1 MKLVRTP
8 DLALALVVAILLE
21 AGVLASP
28 GTGLLA
34 HLAVLAGSL
43 GLIAWRAAPL
53 VALTVATVFML
64 VFVVTS
70 NPGPAAAFPVLVAMF
85 ETVRSGH
92 RLAAAVGAVA
102 FLGGSLAIGI
112 TQAAGQPLQPL
123 TERTVLMVGWF
134 LAAAVAGSASRGWR
148 AYLDEAEH
156 RAAEAERT
164 REEAALRRAGEERL
178 RIARE
183 LHDSLTHSIS
193 IIKVQ
198 AGVAVHLARKRG
210 EEVPAALLAI
220 QEASR
225 EAMRELRATLEV
237 LRDSADDPP
246 ATGLDRLD
254 DLVGRARAAGLPMSV
269 TIEGDRRPLPAEADR
284 AAYRIVQ
291 EALTNIARHAGPAT
305 ASVLIRYDDETLLV
319 RVDDDGQ
326 GSLATP
332 PMPGVGLRGMRERVT
347 GLGGH
352 LRAEPRLGGGFTV
365 QAELPLTGSPTPTPA
380 SLAAHPR
387 PEESLKDVKDQDKS
401 RQQER
406 AERPAKPKKPAKP
419 GAPASEQPSA
429 ATSGKTSGK
438 GSERTSDTASD
449 TTSAR
454 SSDLTS
460 DTTSRKSPDLI
471 PDMTSTKSPDLTPG
485 TTSTRPSD
493 RTPDTTSTKSPDL
506 TPGTTSTKPSDRTPD
521 TTSTKSPDLTSDTTS
536 TRPSGK
542 TPARTTARLSSKA
555 STRPSGKTSA
565 RSADKTSTKT
575 PSVTTTK
582 TSDKPSDMTEPKTP
596 VTASSAT
603 SGATSGATSDRHS
616 DVPSARPSSGEEPG
630 EESKPIV
637 RLGDAS

>member
-8 DLALALVVAILLE
+8 DLALALVVAVLLE
-21 AGVLASP
+21 AGALVTP

-43 GLIAWRAAPL
+43 GLVVWRTAPQ
-53 VALTVATVFML
+53 VALAVATVFML

-92 RLAAAVGAVA
+92 RLTAALGAVA
-102 FLGGSLAIGI
+102 FLGGSFAVGI
-112 TQAAGQPLQPL
+112 AEAAGQPLQPL
-123 TERTVLMVGWF
+123 AERTVLMVGWF

-254 DLVGRARAAGLPMSV
+254 DLVGRARAAGLPTSV

-291 EALTNIARHAGPAT
+291 EALTNVARHAGPAT
-305 ASVLIRYDDETLLV
+305 ASVRLRYSDETLLV
-319 RVDDDGQ
+319 QVDDDGR

-332 PMPGVGLRGMRERVT
+332 PVPGVGLRGMRERVT

-352 LRAEPRLGGGFTV
+352 LRAEPRQGGGFTV
-365 QAELPLTGSPTPTPA
+365 QAELPLTGSPSPT
-380 SLAAHPR
+380 AHPKPTK
-387 PEESLKDVKDQDKS
+387 PEALT
-401 RQQER
+401 
-406 AERPAKPKKPAKP
+406 
-419 GAPASEQPSA
+419 SEQPPAPTSGSTSYEPSTTSPETTPDTTP
-429 ATSGKTSGK
+429 ATSPET
-438 GSERTSDTASD
+438 TSDTSPATSPE
-449 TTSAR
+449 TTSDATPAR
-454 SSDLTS
+454 S
-460 DTTSRKSPDLI
+460 SRKSPARTSARTSSK
-471 PDMTSTKSPDLTPG
+471 TSTS
-485 TTSTRPSD
+485 
-493 RTPDTTSTKSPDL
+493 
-506 TPGTTSTKPSDRTPD
+506 
-521 TTSTKSPDLTSDTTS
+521 
-536 TRPSGK
+536 
-542 TPARTTARLSSKA
+542 A
-555 STRPSGKTSA
+555 STRPSGKTST
-565 RSADKTSTKT
+565 SSTDKPPTKT
-575 PSVTTTK
+575 KTKAAAVTTTK
-582 TSDKPSDMTEPKTP
+582 SSGKPSDLPADKTADTTP
-596 VTASSAT
+596 SPTPGPASGWD
-603 SGATSGATSDRHS
+603 SGPTSDSPS
-616 DVPSARPSSGEEPG
+616 DKTSAMPPSGEEPQPTV
-630 EESKPIV
+630 S
-637 RLGDAS
+637 LGDAS

>member
-8 DLALALVVAILLE
+8 DLALALVVAVLLE
-21 AGVLASP
+21 GGALASP
-28 GTGLLA
+28 GTGLVA
-34 HLAVLAGSL
+34 HLTVLAGSL
-43 GLIAWRAAPL
+43 GLVVWRAAPL
-53 VALTVATVFML
+53 VALAVATVFML

-102 FLGGSLAIGI
+102 FLGGSFAIGI
-112 TQAAGQPLQPL
+112 ADAAGQPLQPL
-123 TERTVLMVGWF
+123 AERTVLMLGWF

-210 EEVPAALLAI
+210 EEVPTALLAI

-254 DLVGRARAAGLPMSV
+254 DLVGRARAAGLPTTV

-305 ASVLIRYDDETLLV
+305 ASVRIRYADETLLV
-319 RVDDDGQ
+319 QVDDDGR
-326 GSLATP
+326 GSPATP
-332 PMPGVGLRGMRERVT
+332 PVPGVGLRGMRERVT

-365 QAELPLTGSPTPTPA
+365 QAELPLTGSPAAAPSALAGHPQPEAPGTPAVPAPEQSPAGFPGRTSSKGSDSTPAMTPNTTPT
-380 SLAAHPR
+380 
-387 PEESLKDVKDQDKS
+387 
-401 RQQER
+401 
-406 AERPAKPKKPAKP
+406 
-419 GAPASEQPSA
+419 
-429 ATSGKTSGK
+429 T
-438 GSERTSDTASD
+438 
-449 TTSAR
+449 
-454 SSDLTS
+454 
-460 DTTSRKSPDLI
+460 SPDMA
-471 PDMTSTKSPDLTPG
+471 PSSTSTTPPDLTPG
-485 TTSTRPSD
+485 ATSTTPPD
-493 RTPDTTSTKSPDL
+493 LTPDTTPTTSPAIASGITSAASPDMA
-506 TPGTTSTKPSDRTPD
+506 
-521 TTSTKSPDLTSDTTS
+521 SDTTS
-536 TRPSGK
+536 TRSSGK
-542 TPARTTARLSSKA
+542 TPARTSARPSSKSSA
-555 STRPSGKTSA
+555 STSTRPSGKTSA
-565 RSADKTSTKT
+565 RPSDKTSTKT
-575 PSVTTTK
+575 STSKTATVSTTK
-582 TSDKPSDMTEPKTP
+582 TSDKPSDRLP
-596 VTASSAT
+596 
-603 SGATSGATSDRHS
+603 
-616 DVPSARPSSGEEPG
+616 SGEGPEPVA
-630 EESKPIV
+630 P
-637 RLGDAS
+637 LGDAS